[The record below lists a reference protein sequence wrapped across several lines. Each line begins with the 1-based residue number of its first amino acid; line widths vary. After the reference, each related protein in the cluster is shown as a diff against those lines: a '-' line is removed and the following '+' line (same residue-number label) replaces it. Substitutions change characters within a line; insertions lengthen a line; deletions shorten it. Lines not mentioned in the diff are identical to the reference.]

1 MRKPRNQKERSRR
14 VAESPGPANWKP
26 NRIPAAERIFY
37 LGLSVVLLAYGASGF
52 IQGKLALSTSR
63 GGGNVL
69 MFYGSSAWL
78 LASSVIVG
86 AVLLLSVVVDH
97 YDKRNNERWY
107 QAFRRGALY
116 VGLCLLGAAFSSF
129 FYRGFLG

>member
-1 MRKPRNQKERSRR
+1 MRKPRNQRKRSQS
-14 VAESPGPANWKP
+14 VSASPGPANWKP
-26 NRIPAAERIFY
+26 NRISVAERIFY
-37 LGLSVVLLAYGASGF
+37 LGLAVVLLAYGASGF
-52 IQGKLALSTSR
+52 IQGKLALSTSK

-69 MFYGSSAWL
+69 VFYGSSAWL

-86 AVLLLSVVVDH
+86 AVLLLSVVIDH

-116 VGLCLLGAAFSSF
+116 SGICLLGAAFSSF
-129 FYRGFLG
+129 FFRSLLG